1 MTHDEMIEVI
11 AAHRDGKGVEVSE
24 RSPTRDNWRVA
35 VKPAW
40 DFSDYKYRVKP
51 EPPTCYANIYPHST
65 TYGYETKQAAD
76 SAAGQSR
83 IRCVKMTEAEDQS

>member
-1 MTHDEMIEVI
+1 MMTHDEII
-11 AAHRDGKGVEVSE
+11 AVVTAHRDGAEVEYQSHGGKW
-24 RSPTRDNWRVA
+24 RSVNPPLWEFAACN
-35 VKPAW
+35 
-40 DFSDYKYRVKP
+40 YRVKP

-83 IRCVKMTEAEDQS
+83 IRCIKMIEAEDQS